1 LIRLTGQN
9 GQIDL
14 SKKMMKGDDGGYY
27 IPTVEDGVLSWKP
40 SEEDM
45 EPVVSVDIT
54 GPQGLQGEPGAD
66 GKNTVWTGD
75 TEPTDG
81 DYNVWIAP
89 GGEASGLV
97 TQEQMEQYV
106 VGAMPDTSN
115 YATKD
120 EIPDTS
126 LFVTGEYVQT
136 AINQSLPNMSEYA
149 KKDEIPSLDGYAK
162 TADIPD
168 TSSFVDETRVNEL
181 IAQAMP
187 ASTEGV
193 KF

>member
-1 LIRLTGQN
+1 
-9 GQIDL
+9 
-14 SKKMMKGDDGGYY
+14 MMKGDDGGYY
-27 IPTVEDGVLSWKP
+27 IPMVEDGVLSWQP

-75 TEPTDG
+75 EEPEDG

-106 VGAMPDTSN
+106 TEAM
-115 YATKD
+115 
-120 EIPDTS
+120 PDTS

-136 AINQSLPNMSEYA
+136 AINQSMPNMSEYA
-149 KKDEIPSLDGYAK
+149 KKTDLDGYAK

-168 TSSFVDETRVNEL
+168 TSSFVTEAEVNEL
-181 IAQAMP
+181 ISAAMP

>member
-1 LIRLTGQN
+1 
-9 GQIDL
+9 
-14 SKKMMKGDDGGYY
+14 
-27 IPTVEDGVLSWKP
+27 
-40 SEEDM
+40 M

-75 TEPTDG
+75 EEPTDG
-81 DYNVWIAP
+81 DYVVWIAP

-106 VGAMPDTSN
+106 AGAMPDTSN

-136 AINQSLPNMSEYA
+136 AINQSIPNMSEYA
-149 KKDEIPSLDGYAK
+149 KKDEIPSLDGYATEEYVNGAIPSLDGYAKTEDIPSLEGYAK

-168 TSSFVDETRVNEL
+168 VSSFVDETRVNEL
-181 IAQAMP
+181 ISAAIP

>member
-1 LIRLTGQN
+1 MITLTGQN
-9 GQIDL
+9 GNIDL

-27 IPTVEDGVLSWKP
+27 IPTVEDGVLSWSP
-40 SEEDM
+40 SEEEM
-45 EPVVSVDIT
+45 PEVESVDIT
-54 GPQGLQGEPGAD
+54 GPQGEQGIPGVD

-75 TEPTDG
+75 TEPEDE
-81 DYNVWIAP
+81 DYVLWIAP

-106 VGAMPDTSN
+106 EDAIPDMSG
-115 YATKD
+115 YATKE

-136 AINQSLPNMSEYA
+136 AINESRQDLTPYA
-149 KKDEIPSLDGYAK
+149 KKEDIPSLDGYALK
-162 TADIPD
+162 TDIPD
-168 TSSFVDETRVNEL
+168 TSSFVTETEVNEL
-181 IAQAMP
+181 IAAAMP